1 MVNEADL
8 EKAISDL
15 KSQKKPQYGE
25 IADKYNLDRSTLK
38 RRFLHQ
44 TVSNQEAHSIHQ
56 KLFTDAQEETLLD
69 YIAKLTARG
78 IPPTPQILKNLVV
91 EIVEHPIGEC
101 WVRRFC
107 ARYRER

>member
-44 TVSNQEAHSIHQ
+44 TVSNQEAYSIHQ
-56 KLFTDAQEETLLD
+56 KLLTDA
-69 YIAKLTARG
+69 
-78 IPPTPQILKNLVV
+78 
-91 EIVEHPIGEC
+91 
-101 WVRRFC
+101 
-107 ARYRER
+107 